1 MFGPFVSWEAQRLY
15 IESSDHL
22 RILGSICATWCGVG
36 TSWMKVAASTNMHT
50 GEVAMAVNP
59 SMEERDIEMLN
70 RIP

>member
-1 MFGPFVSWEAQRLY
+1 MD
-15 IESSDHL
+15 ESGIIDE
-22 RILGSICATWCGVG
+22 
-36 TSWMKVAASTNMHT
+36 HT